1 MAPGAPANARRT
13 RRARWPWLVAA
24 LVVVLVVSL
33 GTYADVA
40 GVRTRLEHLV
50 QRVDLALHPPADRD
64 TAPTIE
70 VTPPPDE
77 VSDEEI
83 AVVLPDPSDEVE
95 LVADPESSTA
105 TPTRAPLRPSSQP
118 TGVTDRPTVAP
129 TVTAGPTP
137 RPERKPVRFRLKVAD
152 PDTRFISQSDNTM
165 CAAAGIQMVL
175 GMHDQ
180 VAMTKS
186 VQSRIDSR
194 LEQWESRKDA
204 KAGGWGPSSMAEALA
219 AYGVAGY
226 EVRAYENRNQ
236 SLREAAAAMV
246 RTGAPAIL
254 IAWRG
259 AHTWVMT
266 GFRAD
271 GDPTV
276 FRDAR
281 ITGISVFD
289 PWYPTVSTIWGPSD
303 PPGTNQDL
311 AEIKRNFLQW
321 ERPEGSY
328 PERDGKYIV
337 IVPTIPLR
345 DQRGDER

>member
-1 MAPGAPANARRT
+1 MA
-13 RRARWPWLVAA
+13 LI
-24 LVVVLVVSL
+24 VSV
-33 GTYADVA
+33 GTWADVA

-50 QRVDLALHPPADRD
+50 QRVDLALHPPAERE
-64 TAPTIE
+64 TVPTIE

-77 VSDEEI
+77 VADDDV
-83 AVVLPDPSDEVE
+83 AVALPDPSEEVE
-95 LVADPESSTA
+95 LVADPDPPSATPGRVTPRPSAPTGRVTSGPTASAATPTA
-105 TPTRAPLRPSSQP
+105 TPRPRR
-118 TGVTDRPTVAP
+118 T
-129 TVTAGPTP
+129 
-137 RPERKPVRFRLKVAD
+137 PVRFRLKVAD

-165 CAAAGIQMVL
+165 CAAAGVQMVL

-180 VAMTKS
+180 VAMTKA
-186 VQSRIDSR
+186 VQSRIHGR
-194 LEQWESRKDA
+194 LEEWESRADA

-271 GDPTV
+271 ADPTL

-281 ITGISVFD
+281 ITGINVFD

-303 PPGTNQDL
+303 PPGTLQDL
-311 AEIKRNFLQW
+311 GEIKRNFLQW

-328 PERDGKYIV
+328 ADRDGKYIV
-337 IVPTIPLR
+337 VLPTIPLTE
-345 DQRGDER
+345 QRGDVR